1 MNLRKLWLLGVVLA
15 LGACASHQNKDEVDD
30 IPRLPAQDPN
40 IERVERQNYK
50 LAKQSI
56 TQMYKSMKL
65 PSINFDFDSIRPPEY
80 AYPILDKVVTLM
92 KEKGNIHLILEGN
105 SDVLGSDEYNY
116 WLSGSRAA
124 ALKSYIVSRG
134 IQADRIR
141 IHAYGNTRPIT
152 LDNSPEGRR
161 LNRRVDMKLT
171 TREWKSVY

>member
-1 MNLRKLWLLGVVLA
+1 MNLRNLVLA
-15 LGACASHQNKDEVDD
+15 GVALTLCACASSQNKEVDD

-40 IERVERQNYK
+40 IEKIERQNYK
-50 LAKQSI
+50 LSKQSV
-56 TQMYKSMKL
+56 TQMYQSLKL
-65 PSINFDFDSIRPPEY
+65 PSINYDFDSIRPPEY

-92 KEKGNIHLILEGN
+92 KEKGNIHLILEGH

-152 LDNSPEGRR
+152 LDNSTEGRR

-171 TREWKSVY
+171 TREWKAIY

>member
-1 MNLRKLWLLGVVLA
+1 MNLRNIFLIGVAVA
-15 LGACASHQNKDEVDD
+15 LCACASSKNKNEVDD
-30 IPRLPAQDPN
+30 TPRLAAQDPN
-40 IERVERQNYK
+40 IALVERRNYK
-50 LAKQSI
+50 LSKQSV

-65 PSINFDFDSIRPPEY
+65 PSINYDFDSIRPPEY

-124 ALKSYIVSRG
+124 ALKSYLVSRG

-152 LDNSPEGRR
+152 LDNSAEGRR

-171 TREWKSVY
+171 TREWKSIY

>member
-1 MNLRKLWLLGVVLA
+1 MNLRRIFLVGIVLT
-15 LGACASHQNKDEVDD
+15 LGACASSQNKDEVDD
-30 IPRLPAQDPN
+30 TPRLAAQDPN
-40 IERVERQNYK
+40 IEAVERQNYK
-50 LAKQSI
+50 LSKQSV

-65 PSINFDFDSIRPPEY
+65 PSINYDFDSIRPPEY

-105 SDVLGSDEYNY
+105 SDILGSDEYNY

-134 IQADRIR
+134 IEADRI
-141 IHAYGNTRPIT
+141 HVYAYGNTRPIT
-152 LDNSPEGRR
+152 LDNSAEGRR

-171 TREWKSVY
+171 ARQWKSVY